1 MRRLLDLIG
10 MSIGGGVGWFLGSL
24 VSVFLAFVVSMVGMG
39 AGLYLARRITKGL
52 T

>member
-1 MRRLLDLIG
+1 MRRLFDLIG
-10 MSIGGGVGWFLGSL
+10 MSAGGWVGWFLGAL